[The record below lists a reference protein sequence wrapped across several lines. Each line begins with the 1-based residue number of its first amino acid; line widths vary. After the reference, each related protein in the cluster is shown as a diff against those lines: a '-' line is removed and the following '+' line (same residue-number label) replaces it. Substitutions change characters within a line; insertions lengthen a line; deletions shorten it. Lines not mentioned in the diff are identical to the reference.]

1 MAAAQK
7 SSCVSFAIFPALR
20 LCRRD
25 STAMDLRTLL
35 QEGKF
40 SGTEQRGIFH
50 LVEILNKYKQQYCA
64 GCLLSLVKT
73 YAVGGV
79 CTLF

>member
-1 MAAAQK
+1 
-7 SSCVSFAIFPALR
+7 
-20 LCRRD
+20 
-25 STAMDLRTLL
+25 MDLRTLL

-50 LVEILNKYKQQYCA
+50 LVEILHKYKQQYCA